1 MTPLELNR
9 KGFQALVKAL
19 GYADAIRFLRQFD
32 QGSGDYTKERQEW
45 LDQLTM
51 DEIIADIQQR
61 QKQS

>member
-9 KGFQALVKAL
+9 KGFQALIKTL
-19 GYADAIRFLRQFD
+19 GYADTIRFIRQFD

-51 DEIIADIQQR
+51 DEIIADIQRR
-61 QKQS
+61 QK